1 MNILWHVDPLL
12 GDDHEISNYTTA
24 VTKQLP
30 VNTNRKKVFSVRS
43 VSRCFK
49 QVKLG
54 VVVR

>member
-24 VTKQLP
+24 VTRQLP
-30 VNTNRKKVFSVRS
+30 VNTNREKVFSVRS
-43 VSRCFK
+43 VSGCYK
-49 QVKLG
+49 QYKLG